1 MSGESYEFKHL
12 KNEVIETN
20 MKLADKL
27 RERGIITDEEYDEEL
42 KSLADLAGIKYTKP
56 EPAKSEQKGWFW
68 SK

>member
-56 EPAKSEQKGWFW
+56 EPVKPEKKGWFS